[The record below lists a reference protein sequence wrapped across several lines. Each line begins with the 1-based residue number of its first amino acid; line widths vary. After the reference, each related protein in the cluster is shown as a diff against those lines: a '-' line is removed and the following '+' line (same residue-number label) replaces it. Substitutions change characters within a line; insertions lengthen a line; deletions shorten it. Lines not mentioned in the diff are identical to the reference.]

1 MAPMRRLE
9 NKVAVIA
16 GGATGIGA
24 ESARRLA
31 SEGASVIVGDVNV
44 EGAKETAAGIMD
56 AGGTATPFAFDLAD
70 EELVAALIQSAVDTY
85 GGIDL
90 LHANGAALDLTVP
103 DTDVVDIDIDVW
115 EQTLRVNLRGYLFCM
130 RHAIPHMLRGG
141 GGAIVCTSSAAA
153 VMALPNMPAYM
164 ASKAGINALIRHVAA
179 RWGKEGIRCNGVS
192 PAGLIRSPSMERNTR
207 PEYIEAAAASA
218 MSPRSL
224 GEPADIAGA
233 VAYLL
238 SDDASWVNGQ
248 IISVGGN
255 VV

>member
-1 MAPMRRLE
+1 MERLE
-9 NKVAVIA
+9 NKVVAVA
-16 GGATGIGA
+16 GGASGIGA

-31 SEGASVIVGDVNV
+31 SEGASVVVGDLNAA
-44 EGAKETAAGIMD
+44 GAKGVAAEIAD
-56 AGGTATPFAFDLAD
+56 AGGTAIPFEFDLAD
-70 EELVAALIQSAVDTY
+70 EASVAALMQAAVNTY
-85 GGIDL
+85 GSLDL
-90 LHANGAALDLTVP
+90 LHANGAALHLTVP

-115 EQTLRVNLRGYLFCM
+115 EETLRVNLRGYLFCI
-130 RHAIPHMLRGG
+130 RHAIPEMLRRG

-153 VMALPNMPAYM
+153 VMAMPNMPAYM

-192 PAGLIRSPSMERNTR
+192 PAGLIRTPSMESHTR
-207 PEYIEAAAASA
+207 PEYLEQAEATA
-218 MSPRSL
+218 MSPRAV
-224 GEPADIAGA
+224 GDPADIAGA